1 MVVTQENNV
10 FSGFVSICPF
20 PSPVDV
26 EKYRK
31 SRRSKGQCVFSFDFL
46 RDMIILRT
54 KGTGKHIFKQTEQ
67 ITRIALLNQR
77 SLENARDALSKC
89 SNLMMHTL
97 RSSKCSNAT
106 LKLWFIYLFW
116 INYFVTIHLFQR
128 KQLKNTIFPF
138 FLFTC
143 TALTFIHGGKLF
155 LSLNTNCFQ

>member
-1 MVVTQENNV
+1 MYFQALWVSAPSKSLLFMLKNTGKVEEAKGNV
-10 FSGFVSICPF
+10 CFH
-20 PSPVDV
+20 
-26 EKYRK
+26 
-31 SRRSKGQCVFSFDFL
+31 
-46 RDMIILRT
+46 MIILRT

-77 SLENARDALSKC
+77 SLENAHDALSKC

-116 INYFVTIHLFQR
+116 VNYFVTIHLFQR